1 MCCRRHYRLWTRGY
15 DVYTPNKVA
24 VAHDYYDVMP
34 GAEQNVA
41 KVRAGA
47 VLFFLASNL
56 GAVWV
61 LCVLVI
67 RLVRAR

>member
-1 MCCRRHYRLWTRGY
+1 VFYRLWTRGY

-41 KVRAGA
+41 KVSAGA
-47 VLFFLASNL
+47 DVLFFFWLRILA
-56 GAVWV
+56 
-61 LCVLVI
+61 LCG
-67 RLVRAR
+67 